1 VASDRMGQYM
11 LKKCSG
17 TRNENAC
24 ASIAEKKEDSNSEP
38 RRRRSN
44 EAEALDQRRT
54 PKVDVE
60 VLQAAEERFRGR
72 RRESLEE
79 LLCQAYF
86 RSEKCEERGLTDVG
100 VRETKR
106 QRGEVTYR
114 Q

>member
-1 VASDRMGQYM
+1 M

-24 ASIAEKKEDSNSEP
+24 ASIAEKKGNNNSEP
-38 RRRRSN
+38 RRRRRIN
-44 EAEALDQRRT
+44 EDNALDQRHT

-72 RRESLEE
+72 RRKSLEE

-100 VRETKR
+100 VRRTKR
-106 QRGEVTYR
+106 QRGEVTYHR
-114 Q
+114 